1 MAFGDMMRERRRQL
15 RLGLREF
22 ALRAEVDASNLSK
35 MERGV
40 LPPPQEDDLL
50 NRICAALELTPGS
63 PECLAF
69 SDQAAA
75 ERGRLPS
82 DILEDEELLS
92 RLPVLLRTVKN
103 KRPTEEQLDR
113 LIEII
118 REA

>member
-1 MAFGDMMRERRRQL
+1 MLFGEMVRERRKVL

-40 LPPPQEDDLL
+40 MTPPQDRALL
-50 NRICAALELTPGS
+50 GRICAALELDPGS
-63 PECLAF
+63 AECIRLL
-69 SDQAAA
+69 DQAAA
-75 ERGRLPS
+75 ETGRIPA
-82 DILEDEELLS
+82 DMLEDEELLA

-103 KRPTEEQLDR
+103 KRPSEEQMDR